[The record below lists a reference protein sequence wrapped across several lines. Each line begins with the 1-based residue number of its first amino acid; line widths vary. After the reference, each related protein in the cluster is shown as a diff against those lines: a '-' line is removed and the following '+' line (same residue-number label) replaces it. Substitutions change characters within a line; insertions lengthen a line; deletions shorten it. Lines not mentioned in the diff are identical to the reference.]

1 MNHPIKIKTLMACF
15 FLAIASTFV
24 SASSFENTII
34 RINPDFKFKRLSN
47 GTVIISSVQQGE
59 KLKLQFQDL
68 YADLLT
74 AAYRKQRVGYIMDT
88 MAKKYYYS
96 DVDCRREI
104 KRALNVL
111 EDWNIVIRE
120 EKLAYKP

>member
-1 MNHPIKIKTLMACF
+1 MACF